1 MSKRLSEWILE
12 LKARFDNVE
21 LEKEVVRAKIT
32 IGLTDLKSG
41 EIQYHALEY
50 TAKDHNQSQMIL
62 KQI

>member
-1 MSKRLSEWILE
+1 MSKRLSEWILD
-12 LKARFDNVE
+12 LKSRFDNVQ

-32 IGLTDLKSG
+32 IGLTDPITG